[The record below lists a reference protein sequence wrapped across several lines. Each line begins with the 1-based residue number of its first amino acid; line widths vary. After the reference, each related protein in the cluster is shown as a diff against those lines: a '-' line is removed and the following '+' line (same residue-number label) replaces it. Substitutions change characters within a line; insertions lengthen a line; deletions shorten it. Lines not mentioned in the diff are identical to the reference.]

1 MKITLIKEEK
11 LLEYKLP
18 DRVEGNLWLN
28 EIDNNGID
36 RNIINVEAS
45 PDGKWRLI
53 SNTDY
58 YISDGSKRIPFA
70 QLDERNMLV
79 INHAYS
85 YNSLYLFTSPIY
97 EDSMRYYL
105 CDAEINLGI
114 SIGRSAQATISYN
127 LDFLNDIDLTIKKE
141 NNKIFI
147 TNSNEKF
154 PTFINGTIL
163 DNKEELNIGDS
174 VFYMG
179 LRIVLLNI
187 NGNNVIGFS
196 NPFNNITT
204 YMKEY
209 ILKEPVMM
217 VEEDNE
223 IEKDMELYSQDD
235 YFYRKPR
242 FTYKTDELK
251 INIDTPPTK
260 NESEEMPAIL
270 TIGPMLTMSM
280 TSVLTFYTTMNNINN
295 GNQSV
300 KQALPQ
306 LVMSGAMMLSF
317 FLWPMVTN
325 AFTKH
330 LRRKREKK
338 RQQKYTEYI
347 NSIKSKIMEEKKVQE
362 DAMNKSYPSLQFTE
376 QVINQRQDRLWE
388 KRYYDEDFLTVSLGT
403 GTLPMKINVGFPEEH
418 FSMSEDKLLD
428 KMRELQNNKINLENV
443 PIPFSLKEN
452 YICAVV
458 GKEKL
463 QKKIIDNI
471 MLQIMGYHSYESLKV
486 AVFTSRD
493 KQKNWKKYKTLPHI
507 WSNDKRFRFF
517 ATDDQEYKEITY
529 ILDKVYNERMEEI
542 KNNDKEINY
551 NPSFLLIVDTY
562 TAVRNLD
569 LFNHLIN
576 SNKYI
581 GFSILILND
590 RISNLPDQCQTFIEL
605 DDVES
610 KISKN
615 VSNSE
620 SQKFKIDLSSYN
632 INRCISDIANT
643 PLELRD
649 EGEGAIPKKV
659 GFLEMYG
666 LGKIEQ
672 FNSKSRWE
680 ENTPIMNMS
689 ALVGIGNNGEK
700 ISLDLHEKYHG
711 PHGLIAGMTGSGKS
725 EFIIT
730 YILSL
735 AVNYHPEEVQF
746 ILIDYKGGGLAGAFE
761 NQSLGFKLPH
771 LVGVI
776 TNLDKNEI
784 NRSLASIESELK
796 RRQALFNKAREISE
810 ESTIDIYKYQEMYR
824 NGVVDEPVS
833 HLLIIADE
841 FAELKTQQPEFM
853 DQLISTA
860 RIGRSLGVHLILATQ
875 KPSGVVDSQIWSNTR
890 FRVCLRV
897 QEKSDSTEVIKRPDA
912 AYLTQTGRF
921 YLQVGFDE
929 IFVLGQSA
937 WTGGKYLPSD
947 SIKKNIDT
955 SVDFINNIG
964 YITKSIET
972 KKEVKTKVNLGE
984 ELINIV
990 KYLSNIAKEENI
1002 VTKQLWLS
1010 RIPNFIL
1017 VTDLI
1022 KKYSYKKTNFVLN
1035 PIVGEYDV
1043 PTMQEQRL
1051 LTIPFTTSGNAL
1063 VYGTA
1068 GSGKENFITTMI
1080 FSSMIAYSPK
1090 EVNYYIMDFGSESLR
1105 YFDNSPY
1112 VGDIVYSSDVEKID
1126 NLFKMIQK
1134 EMENRKRL
1142 FVNYNGDY
1150 LSYCKNS
1157 GSSVPSII
1165 VVINNFEG
1173 YQETYPNFDDLL
1185 NLITRDC
1192 IKYGIYFVLTVNT
1205 PNGVR
1210 FKLKQNF
1217 GQTFALG
1224 QNNDE
1229 DFSTIFGNV
1238 KKTFPSKGFGRG
1250 LIKPDA
1256 AYEFQTAFV
1265 TEKELIPNYI
1275 RQIND
1280 QLKNKYDVSAKK
1292 IPTLPEVVTY
1302 DDVKDDVDSSPLIA
1316 LGINKNDLSTS
1327 VYDFDKDKVTMITA
1341 QDSSLFEDFLPPL
1354 LHQFIYKRNKNNV
1367 VINADGLNFDET
1379 IKKYT
1384 NYIDSNFDGIF
1395 DSIIKF
1401 VSDSEEQ
1408 YKANNLNKSIFDK
1421 TQKINCVIVGLTSF
1435 VSKLDKTRQDK
1446 LVDLFKDQYQLN
1458 LVNFIFVDSVDKL
1471 KKYSYDAWF
1480 KDNINNNSGIYLGNG
1495 LGEQMLINIGKR
1507 IPEMK
1512 EDVPNN
1518 FGFVINRGIPTYVK
1532 FIEKYIKETK

>member
-1 MKITLIKEEK
+1 MRITLIKDEK
-11 LLEYKLP
+11 LLTYKLP
-18 DRVEGNLWLN
+18 ERIEGNLWLN

-36 RNIINVEAS
+36 RNIINIEAS

-53 SNTDY
+53 SNSDY
-58 YISDGSKRIPFA
+58 YISDGTKRLPFA
-70 QLDERNMLV
+70 VLEEGAMIAL
-79 INHAYS
+79 NHAYS
-85 YNSLYLFTSPIY
+85 YNTLYLFTSSMY
-97 EDSMRYYL
+97 EDLKFYSCSNEL
-105 CDAEINLGI
+105 N
-114 SIGRSAQATISYN
+114 IGVSVGKSGNATITYD
-127 LDFLNDIDLTIKKE
+127 LEFFNDMDLLIKLQNGKLY
-141 NNKIFI
+141 I

-154 PTFINGTIL
+154 LAFTNGSKIDENQEISL
-163 DNKEELNIGDS
+163 GNCI
-174 VFYMG
+174 FYMG
-179 LRIVLLNI
+179 LKLIFI
-187 NGNNVIGFS
+187 KIDGSYIIAMNNPYGKIK
-196 NPFNNITT
+196 T
-204 YMKEY
+204 YMQEY
-209 ILKEPVMM
+209 KLKENSVQ
-217 VEEDNE
+217 VEEDSDN
-223 IEKDMELYSQDD
+223 EKDIELYSQDD

-242 FTYKTDELK
+242 FVYSINEL
-251 INIDTPPTK
+251 NIKVDTPPTK
-260 NESEEMPAIL
+260 NDGEEMPAIL

-295 GNQSV
+295 GDETLNE
-300 KQALPQ
+300 AMPQ

-317 FLWPMVTN
+317 FLWPMITN
-325 AFTKH
+325 AFQKR
-330 LRRKREKK
+330 LRKKREKT
-338 RQQKYTEYI
+338 RQKKYTDYI
-347 NSIKSKIMEEKKVQE
+347 NSIKTKIMEEKKVQE
-362 DAMNKSYPSLQFTE
+362 DILHKSYPSLFLTE
-376 QVINQRQDRLWE
+376 KTINEKQDRLWE
-388 KRYYDEDFLTVSLGT
+388 KRNYDEDFLDVSLGI
-403 GTLPMKINVGFPEEH
+403 GTLPMKINVEYPEEH
-418 FSMSEDKLLD
+418 FSLTEDILLD
-428 KMRELQNNKINLENV
+428 KMRELQNHNINLENV
-443 PIPFSLKEN
+443 PIPFSFREN
-452 YICAVV
+452 YISAIV
-458 GKEKL
+458 GNQKL
-463 QKKIIDNI
+463 QRKLTRNI
-471 MLQIMGYHSYESLKV
+471 LLQIMAYHSYESLKI
-486 AVFTSRD
+486 AIFTSRD
-493 KQKNWKKYKTLPHI
+493 KQKNWEEYKTLPHL
-507 WSNDKRFRFF
+507 WTNDKHFRFF
-517 ATDDQEYKEITY
+517 ATNDQEYKEVTY
-529 ILDKVYNERMEEI
+529 ILDKVYNERLESTA
-542 KNNDKEINY
+542 NDSDVPVGSF
-551 NPSFLLIVDTY
+551 NPAFLIIVDTY
-562 TAVRNLD
+562 NAVRNLD
-569 LFNHLIN
+569 LFNRLIN
-576 SNKYI
+576 SKMNL

-605 DDVES
+605 DDEEC

-615 VSNSE
+615 ISNSE
-620 SQKFKIDLSSYN
+620 SQKFKIDSTLIDINKCINVLS
-632 INRCISDIANT
+632 NT
-643 PLELRD
+643 PLELRN

-680 ENTPIMNMS
+680 ETTPIMNMA

-700 ISLDLHEKYHG
+700 ISLDLHEKFHG

-735 AVNYHPEEVQF
+735 AVNYHPDEVQF

-761 NQSLGFKLPH
+761 NQTLGIKLPH

-776 TNLDKNEI
+776 TNLEKNEI

-824 NGVVDEPVS
+824 NGTVDEPVS

-897 QEKSDSTEVIKRPDA
+897 QEKSDSSEVIKRPDA

-937 WTGGKYLPSD
+937 WAGGKYLPSE

-955 SVDFINNIG
+955 TVDFVNNIG

-972 KKEVKTKVNLGE
+972 KKETKTNVNLGE

-990 KYLSNIAKEENI
+990 KYLSNIAAEEGI
-1002 VTKQLWLS
+1002 KTRPLWLS

-1017 VTDLI
+1017 VTDLA
-1022 KKYSYKKTNFVLN
+1022 KKYSYKKINYVIN
-1035 PIVGEYDV
+1035 PIIGEYDV

-1051 LTIPFTTSGNAL
+1051 LTIPFTAGGNVL
-1063 VYGTA
+1063 VYGSA

-1080 FSSMIAYSPK
+1080 FSSMIAYTPQ

-1105 YFDNSPY
+1105 YFENSPY
-1112 VGDIVYSSDVEKID
+1112 VGDIVYSSDGEKID

-1134 EMENRKRL
+1134 EMEVRKDL
-1142 FVNYNGDY
+1142 FANYNGDY
-1150 LSYCKNS
+1150 LTYCKNS
-1157 GSSVPSII
+1157 GSPVPSII
-1165 VVINNFEG
+1165 IVINNFEG
-1173 YQETYPNFDDLL
+1173 YQESYPNYDDLL
-1185 NLITRDC
+1185 NLLTRDC

-1229 DFSTIFGNV
+1229 DFSTILGNV
-1238 KKTFPSKGFGRG
+1238 RKTYPSKGFGRG

-1265 TEKELIPNYI
+1265 TEKDQIPTYI
-1275 RQIND
+1275 RKID
-1280 QLKNKYDVSAKK
+1280 EQLVAKYNYKAKK
-1292 IPTLPEVVTY
+1292 IPILPETVTY
-1302 DDVKDDVDSSPLIA
+1302 QDVSADAQAPNVIA
-1316 LGINKNDLSTS
+1316 LGVNKVDLSTS
-1327 VYDFDKDKVTMITA
+1327 LYEFNKDKVTMITG
-1341 QDSSLFEDFLPPL
+1341 QDTALFEPILTPL
-1354 LHQFIYKRNKNNV
+1354 IYQFIYKQTTNNV
-1367 VINADGLNFDET
+1367 VINAEEFAFNDE

-1384 NYIDSNFDGIF
+1384 NYVDNNFDNIF
-1395 DSIIKF
+1395 DVLIKYIQ
-1401 VSDSEEQ
+1401 DSEAK
-1408 YKANNLNKSIFDK
+1408 YNANNHNKAIFNNTK
-1421 TQKINCVIVGLTSF
+1421 KINCIIVGLNSF
-1435 VSKLDKTRQDK
+1435 KTKLDTDRQNRFAE
-1446 LVDLFKDQYQLN
+1446 LFNDQYQLN
-1458 LVNFIFVDSVDKL
+1458 LINFIFIDTVDKL
-1471 KKYSYDAWF
+1471 KKFTYDAWF
-1480 KDNINNNSGIYLGNG
+1480 KENINNNSGIFLGNG
-1495 LGEQMLINIGKR
+1495 LGDQMLINVSKR

-1512 EDVPNN
+1512 EDVPYN
-1518 FGFVINRGIPTYVK
+1518 FGFVIKRGIPSYVK
-1532 FIEKYIKETK
+1532 FIEQYK